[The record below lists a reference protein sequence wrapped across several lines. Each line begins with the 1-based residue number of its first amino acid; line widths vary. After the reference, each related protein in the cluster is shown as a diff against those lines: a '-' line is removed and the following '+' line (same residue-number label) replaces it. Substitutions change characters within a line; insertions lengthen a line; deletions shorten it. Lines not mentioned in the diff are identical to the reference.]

1 MPQSTSSLIGDR
13 QPIAT
18 SFRSGSQSLSGRTL
32 LIPIAVM
39 LAFGGCVVNKN
50 LVGKSVG
57 PMGEAELAAKKLQL
71 PLDTHLCKAVVY
83 PTSRPDW
90 KISRVVSLQGRG
102 ANFQAA
108 LESLCREAD
117 GQRLPAVV
125 DIYYE
130 RAVTAWSQHHAIRGT
145 AVRYGDG
152 FEPPPAPELGSI
164 KPPDMPKATDEEPA
178 PSGEAI
184 PTK

>member
-1 MPQSTSSLIGDR
+1 MQQSTSSLIGDR

-18 SFRSGSQSLSGRTL
+18 PFRSGSQFLSGRTL
-32 LIPIAVM
+32 LLPIAVM
-39 LAFGGCVVNKN
+39 FAFGACAGNKN

-83 PTSRPDW
+83 PTARPDW

-108 LESLCREAD
+108 LSPCAARRMGSGFPPLSISTTNVPSPHGPSTTRFEV
-117 GQRLPAVV
+117 QP
-125 DIYYE
+125 Y
-130 RAVTAWSQHHAIRGT
+130 VTAMGLNRHQHR
-145 AVRYGDG
+145 
-152 FEPPPAPELGSI
+152 S
-164 KPPDMPKATDEEPA
+164 
-178 PSGEAI
+178 
-184 PTK
+184 